1 MNQNRFKTLL
11 GYLKPYRFHL
21 AGAVLC
27 AVFVS
32 LLTAGIAYL
41 PKPILDTVF
50 AQKDTTMLMILPLIL
65 IGIAALRATVTYF
78 RTYLMRY
85 VANRIIRDLRN
96 HLYKHLLGMP
106 LGFYN
111 RFTTGKLMSRILND
125 VSMIQTV
132 LVAVIKDMFQQTFT
146 MISLLAVM
154 IYQDWSLT
162 LMAIAVL
169 PFAYY
174 PIRQFSRRL
183 KRISLQQQEKIADLT
198 SVIQEG
204 LSGIRIIKAFTA
216 EGYESERFSERNKE
230 HFNKTMKGVRV
241 SELSPLLM
249 EILGGVGAAII
260 LWAGGYQVIQANM
273 TQGELGSFL
282 TASFLLYQPLRRLSR
297 TNNDIQQSRAA
308 IDRFYE
314 VLDTPT
320 ERALENQKLPLG
332 TIRKEIEFQG
342 VTFYHEGS
350 TEAALD
356 DISFVVKAGE
366 VIALVGSSGAGKSTL
381 INLIPRFYQP
391 TQGRILIDG
400 IDISDITLDSL
411 RGQIGI
417 VSQETIL
424 FDDTI
429 ANNIA
434 YGLKLQSPESL
445 KEAATAAFAHQFI
458 QQAPSGYQTMVGE
471 RGHRLSGG
479 ERQRLAIARALL
491 NNPPILI
498 LDEATSNLDSESE
511 QMIQKGLARLFVG
524 RTTFVIAHRLSTVM
538 NADRIFVIEQGRIK
552 EMGPHQ
558 DLLRKGG
565 IYKRLYDL
573 QFKEVPRY
581 ASTK

>member
-1 MNQNRFKTLL
+1 M
-11 GYLKPYRFHL
+11 
-21 AGAVLC
+21 
-27 AVFVS
+27 
-32 LLTAGIAYL
+32 LT
-41 PKPILDTVF
+41 
-50 AQKDTTMLMILPLIL
+50 ILPLIL
-65 IGIAALRATVTYF
+65 IGIAALRATAAYF
-78 RTYLMRY
+78 RTYLMRF

-96 HLYKHLLGMP
+96 HLYKHMLGMS

-125 VSMIQTV
+125 ISMIQTV
-132 LVAVIKDMFQQTFT
+132 LVTVVKDMFQQSFT

-154 IYQDWSLT
+154 IYQNASLT
-162 LMAIAVL
+162 IMAISVL

-183 KRISLQQQEKIADLT
+183 KRISRQRQEKMADLT
-198 SVIQEG
+198 SVVQEG

-216 EGYESERFSERNKE
+216 EEYESERFGERNKE
-230 HFNKTMKGVRV
+230 HFKKTMKGVRV

-249 EILGGVGAAII
+249 EILGGLGAAII
-260 LWAGGYQVIQANM
+260 LWAGGYQVIQGNM

-297 TNNDIQQSRAA
+297 TNNAIQQSLAA
-308 IDRFYE
+308 VDRFYE

-320 ERALENQKLPLG
+320 ERALENQKSPLAP
-332 TIRKEIEFQG
+332 IRKDIEFQG

-381 INLIPRFYQP
+381 VNLIPRFYPP
-391 TQGRILIDG
+391 TQGKILIDG

-434 YGLKLQSPESL
+434 YGLKSQTPESL
-445 KEAATAAFAHQFI
+445 KEAATAAYADQFI
-458 QQAPSGYQTMVGE
+458 QQTPSGYQTMVGE

-511 QMIQKGLARLFVG
+511 QMIQKALARLFVG
-524 RTTFVIAHRLSTVM
+524 RTTFVIAHRLSTVI

-552 EMGPHQ
+552 EVGRHQ
-558 DLLRKGG
+558 ELLRKGG
-565 IYKRLYDL
+565 IYRRLYDL
-573 QFKEVPRY
+573 QFKDVPRY